1 MAGLLGGPRRL
12 REDTRH
18 EARHAQLVLLHLLS
32 HTDASARRSRIRYI
46 KGQDDGIDAIA
57 GLSSNVVSW
66 SARPLTPSS
75 AASVHQVAL
84 IQ

>member
-1 MAGLLGGPRRL
+1 MPRLLAGPRGL

-32 HTDASARRSRIRYI
+32 HTDASAGRSRIRYV

-57 GLSSNVVSW
+57 GLSSNAVWW
-66 SARPLTPSS
+66 SARHLPPCSR
-75 AASVHQVAL
+75 ASVHQVPL
-84 IQ
+84 IL